1 MKSTM
6 FKCFRRSS
14 LTLAGLLFSSFFSS
28 ALVMAQDVPK
38 IGFVNLDRILRDAPA
53 AVAAQKKIEAEFAR
67 KDQEIGKLAEQLK
80 KLEDTMQK
88 NGPTMADGERRNK
101 ERELGELGR
110 ELQRRQRDFR
120 EELNQRR
127 NEELSGV
134 LEQANRAVR
143 QIAETEK
150 YDMVFQEAVW
160 VNPRIDITDKVIK
173 VLGTGTAAGRAP
185 AAGNAKGSAK

>member
-1 MKSTM
+1 MVKPSQI
-6 FKCFRRSS
+6 SS
-14 LTLAGLLFSSFFSS
+14 MVAAGLLISIFFCCD
-28 ALVMAQDVPK
+28 LVNAQDVPK

-88 NGPTMADGERRNK
+88 NGPTMADGDRRTK

-143 QIAETEK
+143 QIAEAEK

-160 VNPRIDITDKVIK
+160 VNPRIDITEKVIK
-173 VLGTGTAAGRAP
+173 ALGAGATSGRASP
-185 AAGNAKGSAK
+185 AGNAKGSAK

>member
-1 MKSTM
+1 M
-6 FKCFRRSS
+6 FKSFRR
-14 LTLAGLLFSSFFSS
+14 LTLTFVGLLFSSFLST

-80 KLEDTMQK
+80 KLEDAMQK
-88 NGPTMADGERRNK
+88 NGPTMADGERRTK

-143 QIAETEK
+143 QIAEAEK

>member
-1 MKSTM
+1 MTKVNSRIKAVTVKGALFTM
-6 FKCFRRSS
+6 
-14 LTLAGLLFSSFFSS
+14 LLLAN
-28 ALVMAQDVPK
+28 VVIAQEVPK

-80 KLEDTMQK
+80 KLEDAMQK
-88 NGPTMADGERRNK
+88 NGPTMSDGDRRTK

-127 NEELSGV
+127 NEELSVV

-143 QIAETEK
+143 QIAETEQ

-160 VNPRIDITDKVIK
+160 VNPRIDITEKVIK
-173 VLGTGTAAGRAP
+173 ALGSGATSGRASP
-185 AAGNAKGSAK
+185 AGNAKGSAK

>member
-1 MKSTM
+1 MVKLTRLSSTV
-6 FKCFRRSS
+6 F
-14 LTLAGLLFSSFFSS
+14 AGLLL
-28 ALVMAQDVPK
+28 AALAHGDLVMAQDVPK

-80 KLEDTMQK
+80 KLEDAMQK
-88 NGPTMADGERRNK
+88 NGPTMADGERRTK

-143 QIAETEK
+143 QIAEAEK

>member
-1 MKSTM
+1 MITVTPLIKT
-6 FKCFRRSS
+6 F
-14 LTLAGLLFSSFFSS
+14 TLRGAGLGLLL
-28 ALVMAQDVPK
+28 AANVLLAQEVPK

-53 AVAAQKKIEAEFAR
+53 ALAAQKKIEAEFAR

-88 NGPTMADGERRNK
+88 NGPTMSDGDRRTK

-127 NEELSGV
+127 NEELSVV

-150 YDMVFQEAVW
+150 YDLIIQEAVYRS
-160 VNPRIDITDKVIK
+160 PRIDITEK
-173 VLGTGTAAGRAP
+173 VLKAL
-185 AAGNAKGSAK
+185 SADK

>member
-1 MKSTM
+1 MTKVKSRIKAASVKGALFTM
-6 FKCFRRSS
+6 
-14 LTLAGLLFSSFFSS
+14 LLLAN
-28 ALVMAQDVPK
+28 VVVAQEVPK

-80 KLEDTMQK
+80 KLEDAMQK
-88 NGPTMADGERRNK
+88 NGPTMSDGDRRTK

-127 NEELSGV
+127 NEELSVV

-160 VNPRIDITDKVIK
+160 VNPRIDITEKVIK
-173 VLGTGTAAGRAP
+173 ALGAGATSGRATP
-185 AAGNAKGSAK
+185 AGNAKGSAK

>member
-88 NGPTMADGERRNK
+88 NGPTMTDGERRNK

-143 QIAETEK
+143 QIAEAEK

>member
-1 MKSTM
+1 MTTVTPRIKT
-6 FKCFRRSS
+6 
-14 LTLAGLLFSSFFSS
+14 LTLRSTGLGLMLVASVLF
-28 ALVMAQDVPK
+28 AQEAPK

-53 AVAAQKKIEAEFAR
+53 ALAAQKKIEAEFAR

-80 KLEDTMQK
+80 KLEDAMQK
-88 NGPTMADGERRNK
+88 NGPTMADGERRTK

-127 NEELSGV
+127 NEELSVV

-160 VNPRIDITDKVIK
+160 VNPRIDITEKVIK
-173 VLGTGTAAGRAP
+173 ALGSSATSGRAP
-185 AAGNAKGSAK
+185 AAGNVKGSAK

>member
-1 MKSTM
+1 MVKLTRLSSTV
-6 FKCFRRSS
+6 F
-14 LTLAGLLFSSFFSS
+14 AGLLLA
-28 ALVMAQDVPK
+28 ALAHGDPVMAQDVPK

>member
-143 QIAETEK
+143 QIAEAEK

>member
-1 MKSTM
+1 
-6 FKCFRRSS
+6 
-14 LTLAGLLFSSFFSS
+14 
-28 ALVMAQDVPK
+28 
-38 IGFVNLDRILRDAPA
+38 
-53 AVAAQKKIEAEFAR
+53 
-67 KDQEIGKLAEQLK
+67 
-80 KLEDTMQK
+80 MQK
-88 NGPTMADGERRNK
+88 NGPTMADGERRAK

-143 QIAETEK
+143 QIAEAEK

-173 VLGTGTAAGRAP
+173 VLGTGAAAGRSP

>member
-1 MKSTM
+1 MITVTPLIKT
-6 FKCFRRSS
+6 F
-14 LTLAGLLFSSFFSS
+14 TLRGAGLGLLL
-28 ALVMAQDVPK
+28 AANVLLAQEVPK

-53 AVAAQKKIEAEFAR
+53 ALAAQKKIEAEFAR

-88 NGPTMADGERRNK
+88 NGPTMSDGDRRTK

-127 NEELSGV
+127 NEELSVV

-160 VNPRIDITDKVIK
+160 VNPRIDITEKVIK
-173 VLGTGTAAGRAP
+173 ALGSSATSGRAP